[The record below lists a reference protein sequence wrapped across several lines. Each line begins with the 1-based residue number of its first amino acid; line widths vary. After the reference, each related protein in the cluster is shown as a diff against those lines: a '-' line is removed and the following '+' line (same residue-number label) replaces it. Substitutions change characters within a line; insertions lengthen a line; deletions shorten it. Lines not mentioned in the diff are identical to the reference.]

1 MAHIVA
7 DLLEALLQI
16 KALAETPARVARL
29 LESTDARLWAA
40 RRGPAERAP
49 VEILAHLA
57 DAEEVFL
64 QSIRLVLDGER
75 PSIPAIRR
83 GEPGTPS
90 RSAERAPALES
101 NRFGMRRRETV
112 DLLSSCSAAQL
123 ERIGV
128 HPIRKLVNVADIVA
142 IMLAH
147 DTDHLG
153 QMTQRLG
160 TPRCPESSPS
170 GR

>member
-29 LESTDARLWAA
+29 LESTDPRLWAA
-40 RRGPAERAP
+40 RRGPSEGAP

-64 QSIRLVLDGER
+64 QSVRLVLDGER

-83 GEPGTPS
+83 EEPGTPG
-90 RSAERAPALES
+90 RSAKRAPAVES
-101 NRFGMRRRETV
+101 DRFISCRQETV

-123 ERIGV
+123 ERVGV
-128 HPIRKLVNVADIVA
+128 HPIRKLVSVADLVA

-153 QMTQRLG
+153 QMAERLG
-160 TPRCPESSPS
+160 TVRFPASSPS